1 MTVVSSSTATAEKAT
16 QPDYTWKGS
25 DSFTELDD
33 RKDLPPEPLPALSGP
48 KRVVL
53 VRHGQSTWNAEG
65 RVQGSTDF
73 SVLTSKGQ
81 SQAHVTRTT
90 VSHDQHLMR

>member
-1 MTVVSSSTATAEKAT
+1 MVISDVTREQATE
-16 QPDYTWKGS
+16 QDFTWKGS
-25 DSFTELDD
+25 DEFSDLND
-33 RKDLPPEPLPALSGP
+33 RRDQTPVKLPALKES

-73 SVLTSKGQ
+73 AVLTDKGR
-81 SQAHVTRTT
+81 SQADTTRMTVTVTT
-90 VSHDQHLMR
+90 FC